1 MYNQCRYI
9 VRGDAMNAT
18 VQKWGNSL
26 ALRIPSALA
35 KELNL
40 RQGSPVDVAVEEGRI
55 VVKPSKERKL
65 SLAKLLKGVT
75 KENRHA
81 EADWGAPMGREIL

>member
-1 MYNQCRYI
+1 M
-9 VRGDAMNAT
+9 DAT

-35 KELNL
+35 KEINL

-55 VVKPSKERKL
+55 VVKPARARKL
-65 SLAKLLKGVT
+65 SLAQMLKGVT
-75 KENRHA
+75 EANRHP
-81 EADWGAPMGREIL
+81 EQDWGAPLGRETW